1 MNKFKRYLYFF
12 IGTVIFG
19 FGISFGNR
27 SLFGG
32 NSMAVMVVGLS
43 NVLPFSVGTCNLLA
57 AIVQII
63 IGTALDKSHTS
74 LVSFA
79 SMFICSYS
87 IDLANLIIKASD
99 DITIRIIYMLVGIIL
114 YCFGLGLQ
122 QACDVG
128 YSNLDIFI
136 FGFKQRFNIKN
147 YYTIRWPID
156 ICFIII
162 GLLLKAP
169 IGIGTLILLLFAG
182 ILIQK
187 FKALALKLL

>member
-12 IGTVIFG
+12 IGTIIFG
-19 FGISFGNR
+19 FGISFGNI

-32 NSMAVMVVGLS
+32 NSMSILVVGLN
-43 NVLPFSVGTCNLLA
+43 NVLPLSMGTCNLLV
-57 AIVQII
+57 AIIQII

-74 LVSFA
+74 LLSFA

-87 IDLANLIIKASD
+87 IDLANLIIKPTNEIS
-99 DITIRIIYMLVGIIL
+99 IRIIYMLVGIIF
-114 YCFGLGLQ
+114 YCFGLGIQ

-136 FGFKQRFNIKN
+136 FGFKQKFNIKN

-162 GLLLKAP
+162 GVLLKAP

-187 FKALALKLL
+187 FKAISLKLL